1 MNNKFSKDQIQK
13 MFLSGLLMVGLIYC
27 YFTFLIG
34 PLGKADTSHE
44 ADIASLDDEI
54 GKAKTEI
61 KRSKSMQEQA
71 KAAEETLAQVNDMIP
86 DGAPIAWFPPRIH
99 AFFDRHNL
107 KGVTVHPGAL
117 DGAPDPAMH
126 NFRTADWAVD
136 VPQAGVSQLGIA
148 LAGLENEEKLLE
160 INHLQ
165 ITTVADSPEK
175 QHVSMNV
182 TTLLK

>member
-34 PLGKADTSHE
+34 PLGKADTAH
-44 ADIASLDDEI
+44 AAAIASLDEQID
-54 GKAKTEI
+54 KAKSEV
-61 KRSKSMQEQA
+61 KRSKSMQDQA
-71 KAAEETLAQVNDMIP
+71 RTAEETLAQVNDMIP
-86 DGAPIAWFPPRIH
+86 EGAPIAWFPPRIH

-107 KGVTVHPGAL
+107 KGVIVRAGSV
-117 DGAPDPAMH
+117 DGAPDPMMH
-126 NFRTADWAVD
+126 NLRSADWVID
-136 VPQAGVSQLGIA
+136 IPQAGVSALGIA

-160 INHLQ
+160 ITHLQ
-165 ITTVADSPEK
+165 ITTLADSPEK

>member
-1 MNNKFSKDQIQK
+1 MNGKFSKDQIQK

-27 YFTFLIG
+27 YFTFLID
-34 PLGKADTSHE
+34 PLGKTDKSNE
-44 ADIASLDDEI
+44 AGIAALEEEL
-54 GKAKTEI
+54 GKAKSEI

-71 KAAEETLAQVNDMIP
+71 KTAEETLAQVNDMIP

-99 AFFDRHNL
+99 AFFERHNL
-107 KGVTVHPGAL
+107 KGVTVRPGSL
-117 DGAPDPAMH
+117 DGAPDPTLH
-126 NFRTADWAVD
+126 NFRSADWAID
-136 VPQAGVSQLGIA
+136 MPQAGVSALGIA

-160 INHLQ
+160 ITHLQ
-165 ITTVADSPEK
+165 ITTLVDSPEK